1 VGEGNRVLP
10 HKTKDHIRRNTMKR
24 IRISSLVRLPFPA
37 EEVKAVF
44 SKKSLLVSAALI
56 LTSFLGVSAAN
67 AQKPQPCYTL
77 ASLQGSYAV
86 IGNYGANLAIALGR
100 RQMDGNG
107 NLTGTFLVNEP
118 TPGSP
123 TGARTLVTGTQ
134 AGTYTVN
141 CDGTGVVNRTTTLS
155 TGAVSHGTDD
165 FIITGAIVK
174 NGQLIATA
182 LVDAQRTPSAIVP
195 GGVFLTRTWTRL
207 PDRDQDADSDDGG
220 H

>member
-1 VGEGNRVLP
+1 
-10 HKTKDHIRRNTMKR
+10 MKG
-24 IRISSLVRLPFPA
+24 IRISSALRLAFPA
-37 EEVKAVF
+37 KEMKAMF
-44 SKKSLLVSAALI
+44 SNKSLLVPAALI

-77 ASLQGSYAV
+77 ASLKGSYAI
-86 IGNYGANLAIALGR
+86 IGNYGANLAMSLAT

-118 TPGSP
+118 TPGST

-141 CDGTGVVNRTTTLS
+141 CDGTGVINRTTTLS

-165 FIITGAIVK
+165 FIITRAIVK
-174 NGQLIATA
+174 HGQLIATA
-182 LVDAQRTPSAIVP
+182 LADAQENPSTIVP
-195 GGVFLTRTWTRL
+195 GGIFLTRTWTRV
-207 PDRDQDADSDDGG
+207 PDLDQDADFDEGG
-220 H
+220 Q